1 MGVAGLWSA
10 NKPDPSLTRRFVRMR
25 QIGILQKA
33 GHSALASALLLVSL
47 GQARSTFGQ
56 PKSLEERQPLEMVF
70 ADSIV
75 PQDRHET
82 MLTTGV
88 WYFRHGS
95 LHSASLTQKVEW
107 GISDQLQ
114 VATFVQLVN
123 SSNSLGS
130 TKTGLG
136 DVEIGARY
144 SWITV
149 GSEFTHV
156 ALAFDAGIPTGNPRR
171 ALGEGAYSLSPSVLI
186 SRELGQGKYQL
197 FTTTGLELIAK
208 RRRLDPSQDTP
219 HNSIFS
225 NGGLSLHAFH
235 GWAIGEV
242 SFSSN
247 RWSGGNET
255 RFVLT
260 PAYVWRPAKRSELL
274 VGIPIGLTSS
284 TDRVGG
290 VVKFTFEL
298 GGKPD

>member
-1 MGVAGLWSA
+1 MDTTMT
-10 NKPDPSLTRRFVRMR
+10 PRSLVS
-25 QIGILQKA
+25 KA
-33 GHSALASALLLVSL
+33 ILLLLFIAAPIV
-47 GQARSTFGQ
+47 GQTTT
-56 PKSLEERQPLEMVF
+56 LEERQPLELVF

-88 WYFRHGS
+88 SYFRHGS
-95 LHSASLTQKVEW
+95 LQNVSLTQKVEW

-114 VATFVQLVN
+114 VATLVQLVN

-144 SWITV
+144 TWAKV
-149 GSEFTHV
+149 GSEFTHLAIAV
-156 ALAFDAGIPTGNPRR
+156 DALLPTGNPSS
-171 ALGEGAYSLSPSVLI
+171 ALGEGVYSVSPSVLI
-186 SRELGQGKYQL
+186 SRELRQGKYQL
-197 FTTTGLELIAK
+197 FATTGLELITK
-208 RRRLDPSQDTP
+208 RRRLDPSQDAR

-235 GWAIGEV
+235 GWAVSEI

-255 RFVLT
+255 RFALT
-260 PAYVWRPAKRSELL
+260 PAYVWRLAKRSELL
-274 VGIPIGLTSS
+274 IGIPIGLTSS

>member
-1 MGVAGLWSA
+1 MT
-10 NKPDPSLTRRFVRMR
+10 PRSLVS
-25 QIGILQKA
+25 KA
-33 GHSALASALLLVSL
+33 ILLLLFIAAPIV
-47 GQARSTFGQ
+47 GQTTT
-56 PKSLEERQPLEMVF
+56 LEERQPLELVF

-88 WYFRHGS
+88 SYFRHGS
-95 LHSASLTQKVEW
+95 LQNVSLTQKVEW

-114 VATFVQLVN
+114 VATLVQLVN

-144 SWITV
+144 TWAKV
-149 GSEFTHV
+149 GSEFTHLAIAV
-156 ALAFDAGIPTGNPRR
+156 DALLPTGNPSS
-171 ALGEGAYSLSPSVLI
+171 ALGEGVYSVSPSVLI
-186 SRELGQGKYQL
+186 SRELRQGKYQL
-197 FTTTGLELIAK
+197 FATTGLELITK
-208 RRRLDPSQDTP
+208 RRRLDPSQDAR

-235 GWAIGEV
+235 GWAVSEI

-255 RFVLT
+255 RFALT
-260 PAYVWRPAKRSELL
+260 PAYVWRLAKRSELL
-274 VGIPIGLTSS
+274 IGIPIGLTSS